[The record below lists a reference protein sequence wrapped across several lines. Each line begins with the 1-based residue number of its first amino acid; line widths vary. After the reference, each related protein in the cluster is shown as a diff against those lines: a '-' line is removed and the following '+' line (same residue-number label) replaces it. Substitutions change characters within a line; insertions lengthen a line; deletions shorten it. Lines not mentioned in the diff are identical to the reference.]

1 MLIMLML
8 QTGAYGIIIMLIMLI
23 THHAHVADWRLRLL
37 HLLLLPRQRK
47 LRHLWTPWL
56 WIFAPPSGGSLW
68 LFACRRRFGL
78 LIFVFNIC
86 CRFRARLLTSPPTI
100 GLASSS
106 RLPTTR
112 KSNLAL
118 FGELSSTSAS
128 PVKPHKGALALT
140 KVHLPLHQL
149 QLYLKI

>member
-1 MLIMLML
+1 MLML
-8 QTGAYGIIIMLIMLI
+8 QTGAYDIIIMLIMLI
-23 THHAHVADWRLRLL
+23 THHAHVADRRLRLL
-37 HLLLLPRQRK
+37 PLLLLPRQRK

-56 WIFAPPSGGSLW
+56 WIFTPPSGGEPLI
-68 LFACRRRFGL
+68 GL

-140 KVHLPLHQL
+140 KVHLPSHQL

>member
-1 MLIMLML
+1 
-8 QTGAYGIIIMLIMLI
+8 MLIMLI
-23 THHAHVADWRLRLL
+23 THHADVADRRLRLL
-37 HLLLLPRQRK
+37 PLLLLPRQRK

-56 WIFAPPSGGSLW
+56 WIFTPPSGGE

-128 PVKPHKGALALT
+128 PVKPHKGFGALALT

>member
-1 MLIMLML
+1 M
-8 QTGAYGIIIMLIMLI
+8 TSSSCSSCS
-23 THHAHVADWRLRLL
+23 HHAYHSSCSCCRPA
-37 HLLLLPRQRK
+37 P
-47 LRHLWTPWL
+47 T
-56 WIFAPPSGGSLW
+56 APPSPPPPPAAEAPPPLDSLALDLHSPFRW
-68 LFACRRRFGL
+68 ELFACRRRFDL

-86 CRFRARLLTSPPTI
+86 RRFRARLLTSPQTI

-140 KVHLPLHQL
+140 KVHLPSHQL